1 MEKHMSNDLG
11 TDWQIRKAMT
21 AMSVTPAL
29 WEPWIKDL
37 NAKDEEITR
46 LRAEVAKR
54 DALMEA
60 GFAEYER
67 RLAKAVEALER
78 SAEGWSN
85 VLYFNI
91 IASQYRTS
99 VGTLRDEARA
109 VLAELKGGKDDE

>member
-1 MEKHMSNDLG
+1 MSDIVERLQDG
-11 TDWQIRKAMT
+11 KLTWGDR
-21 AMSVTPAL
+21 
-29 WEPWIKDL
+29 WEAAD
-37 NAKDEEITR
+37 EITR